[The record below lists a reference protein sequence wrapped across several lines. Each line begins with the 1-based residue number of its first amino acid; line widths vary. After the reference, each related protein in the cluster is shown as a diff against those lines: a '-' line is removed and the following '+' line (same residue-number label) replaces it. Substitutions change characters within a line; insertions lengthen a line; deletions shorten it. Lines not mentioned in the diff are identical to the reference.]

1 MKIILNKNIQFVLV
15 EPSHPGNIGAVAR
28 AISTMGFDQLAL
40 VKPKEHPH
48 PESRSRSS
56 SALEVLLNAGVYNEL
71 EDAVGDSGYV
81 IGTTARNRRI
91 SVPVSSIGDMAH
103 DILSKAEHQKI
114 SIVFGPETSG
124 LSNEDIDR
132 CNHLVYIPS
141 SEEYPSLNLS
151 MAVQVVAYELKMAE
165 TIDIKETVERNL
177 ASGQEMELFYEHLK
191 EELLETGFLNPRN
204 PKQLMRRLR
213 ALFNRAELDDNEVNI
228 MRGILASYKKSRKE
242 INEE

>member
-1 MKIILNKNIQFVLV
+1 
-15 EPSHPGNIGAVAR
+15 
-28 AISTMGFDQLAL
+28 MGFHQLAL

-48 PESRSRSS
+48 PESRARSS

-103 DILSKAEHQKI
+103 DISSKAEHQKI

-191 EELLETGFLNPRN
+191 EVLLETGFLNPRN

>member
-1 MKIILNKNIQFVLV
+1 MNKNIQFVLV

-40 VKPKEHPH
+40 VKPQEHPH
-48 PESRSRSS
+48 PESRARSS

-71 EDAVGDSGYV
+71 EDAVGDSSFV

-91 SVPVSSIGDMAH
+91 SVPVSSIRDMAH

-124 LSNEDIDR
+124 LSNEEIAR

-141 SEEYPSLNLS
+141 SEQYPSLNLS
-151 MAVQVVAYELKMAE
+151 MAVQVVAYELKIAE
-165 TIDIKETVERNL
+165 AIEIKENVERNL
-177 ASGQEMELFYEHLK
+177 ASGQELELFYEHLK
-191 EELLETGFLNPRN
+191 EVLLATGFLNPRN
-204 PKQLMRRLR
+204 PRQLMRRLR

-228 MRGILASYKKSRKE
+228 LRGILASYQKPRK
-242 INEE
+242 